1 MFGVY
6 PRKQVNNDDDN
17 DAAAA
22 AYQALIMCQILF

>member
-22 AYQALIMCQILF
+22 AAAADCQCL

>member
-22 AYQALIMCQILF
+22 AAADCQCL